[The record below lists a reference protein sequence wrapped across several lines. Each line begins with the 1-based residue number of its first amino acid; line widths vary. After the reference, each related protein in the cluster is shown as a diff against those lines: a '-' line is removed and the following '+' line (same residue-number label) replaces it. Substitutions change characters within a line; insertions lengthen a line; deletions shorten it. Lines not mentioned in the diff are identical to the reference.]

1 MKKKILFLFN
11 LLLTLTCFGIV
22 FASNS
27 AGNGAR
33 NAIGATG
40 NTFVTNGC
48 VFEYSRASI
57 LAGGAGN
64 SWVDDGEVIWSN

>member
-1 MKKKILFLFN
+1 MKKKVLFLFT

-40 NTFVTNGC
+40 NT
-48 VFEYSRASI
+48 
-57 LAGGAGN
+57 AGN
-64 SWVDDGEVIWSN
+64 VVNDVGQGVGGV